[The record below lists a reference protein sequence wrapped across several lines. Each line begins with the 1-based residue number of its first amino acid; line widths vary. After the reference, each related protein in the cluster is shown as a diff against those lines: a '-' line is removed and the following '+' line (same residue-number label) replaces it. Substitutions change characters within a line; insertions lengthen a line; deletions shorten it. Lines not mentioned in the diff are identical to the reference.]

1 MSPISLKDWMAAM
14 IEATCESA
22 TQMLSIESKA
32 DTAEL
37 NEGAVS
43 VPDGVLGS
51 FISLV
56 SEADTV
62 QTGFLSNKEGLAI
75 LAKAML
81 GMTPEEEISDSDR
94 TDAVSEIINVV
105 AGGVKRRLNEITG
118 GMKLGLP
125 MFIEG
130 KVAHGESQEVI
141 TAKLVLGSV
150 PVYLT
155 VLRKKG

>member
-1 MSPISLKDWMAAM
+1 MTLTLKEWMAATA
-14 IEATCESA
+14 EATCESA
-22 TQMLSIESKA
+22 SQMLAIQS
-32 DTAEL
+32 
-37 NEGAVS
+37 N
-43 VPDGVLGS
+43 PDNASYKEDGKDLPENAQGS

-62 QTGFLSNKEGLAI
+62 QVGFLSTKEGLAL

-81 GMTPEEEISDSDR
+81 GMTPEDELSDSDM
-94 TDAVSEIINVV
+94 TDAVGEIINVV
-105 AGGVKRRLNEITG
+105 AGGVKRRLNDSTG

-130 KVAHGESQEVI
+130 KVAYGDSQEMMAAHI
-141 TAKLVLGSV
+141 LLGSV
-150 PVYLT
+150 PVHLL